1 MEPGEFQDASAFL
14 DKFSALDNAEAGG
27 DGAAGQSEVAARV
40 GELEGVLQRFM
51 LRRVKAEVL
60 PLPPKSHTVVPLPMA
75 GLQLRLYHMV
85 LAKDLSELHT
95 ALAASGAPTARVSLR
110 NVAVQLQKCCNHP
123 YLVSPEA
130 ETLAMRLY
138 GNAGEDGDAGQQ
150 QDGQQGPAAR
160 MRSLNS
166 DPALRAL
173 VLSSG
178 KVAFLDRLLRVKLPQ
193 GHRFLVFSQVRAGTR
208 SSRVRLHTRPH
219 PPCAARVQMTSV
231 LGLLKRYLTAVGLR
245 YQHLQGSTPASSRK
259 AAIASFND
267 PASTDSVFLLS
278 TRAGGLG
285 CG

>member
-219 PPCAARVQMTSV
+219 PPAPRVC
-231 LGLLKRYLTAVGLR
+231 R
-245 YQHLQGSTPASSRK
+245 
-259 AAIASFND
+259 
-267 PASTDSVFLLS
+267 
-278 TRAGGLG
+278 
-285 CG
+285 